1 MKSTFITLLVSISV
15 FLATLYSRRYWPEDL
30 SAHGRYYVA
39 SILAISA
46 LVFMIAAMRLIRGKR
61 QVQPSSKKTD
71 HDALTQRRE
80 HYRLQY
86 DDSPCPLF
94 IQKSTDLPA
103 AAAFTC
109 PVKDVSETGIG
120 LVCTGVYAKG
130 ETVLGEIHFPSGRT
144 APING
149 VVLRD
154 DGQDTSLQLHCGID
168 PPLLMEEQREII
180 VREKDKGPQPV
191 VSEALLD
198 STPRSLPSQKIKGLC
213 RLKDTK

>member
-1 MKSTFITLLVSISV
+1 MKSTLITLLVSTSV
-15 FLATLYSRRYWPEDL
+15 FLATLCTRLYGAATL
-30 SAHGRYYVA
+30 SAYGRYYVT
-39 SILAISA
+39 SILTISA
-46 LVFMIAAMRLIRGKR
+46 MIGLIAAVRLLQGAK
-61 QVQPSSKKTD
+61 QGQTASKKTD
-71 HDALTQRRE
+71 HDPSAQRRQY
-80 HYRLQY
+80 YRLQY
-86 DDSPCPLF
+86 DDSPRPRF

-120 LVCTGVYAKG
+120 LICTGVYAKG
-130 ETVLGEIHFPSGRT
+130 ETVLGEIRFPSGRT

-168 PPLLMEEQREII
+168 PPLLMEEQREKI

-213 RLKDTK
+213 RLKDKK